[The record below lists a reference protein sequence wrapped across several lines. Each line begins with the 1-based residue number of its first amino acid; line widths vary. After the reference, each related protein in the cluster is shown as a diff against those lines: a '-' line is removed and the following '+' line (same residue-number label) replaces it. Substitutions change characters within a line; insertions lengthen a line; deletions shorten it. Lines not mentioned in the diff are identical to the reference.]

1 MNKKLIVLIMIS
13 IFLIACSNTK
23 VQVQFSDIQ
32 IEHLENFNRE
42 LKENLSNNNIEY
54 IKENTDKSIANKH
67 IINEIEKIDFSN
79 VNIFISKPVFTEEKP
94 ISILALNMDD
104 NTFYFEL
111 IYNYDYHSKRWLIY
125 KVKERGWG
133 FWKLQKI
140 K

>member
-79 VNIFISKPVFTEEKP
+79 VNIFISKPVFTKEKP

-125 KVKERGWG
+125 KVKERG
-133 FWKLQKI
+133 
-140 K
+140 

>member
-94 ISILALNMDD
+94 ISTLALNMDD

-125 KVKERGWG
+125 KVKERG
-133 FWKLQKI
+133 
-140 K
+140 

>member
-111 IYNYDYHSKRWLIY
+111 IYNYDYHSKKWLIH
-125 KVKERGWG
+125 KVNERR
-133 FWKLQKI
+133 
-140 K
+140 

>member
-125 KVKERGWG
+125 KVKERG
-133 FWKLQKI
+133 
-140 K
+140 

>member
-111 IYNYDYHSKRWLIY
+111 IYTYDYHSKRWLIY
-125 KVKERGWG
+125 KVKERG
-133 FWKLQKI
+133 
-140 K
+140 